1 MTLEFLFYIFLIISC
16 NTESIFFTFEE
27 RSLDLIQQY
36 LQHELIKDNK
46 GTVLWL
52 KVMLLLL

>member
-46 GTVLWL
+46 GTVL
-52 KVMLLLL
+52 